1 MKSVV
6 TVVFPG
12 LQIGTQG
19 MTSAIQDVLT
29 ILDLEPLEVN
39 LFRGRSPQ
47 DRWQRV
53 FGGQVIGQALVAA
66 CRTVDEVALRPPHS
80 LHAYFLLGGDPRVPI
95 IYEVD
100 RIRDGKSFT
109 TRRVNAIQHGRAIYS
124 MAVSFHVVE
133 EGLTHQLAMP
143 DVPKPDALPS
153 EAEIRSGL
161 LPRMPEPV
169 RRYYE
174 RERPI
179 ELRPVEYGRY
189 LGEKLEGGRYHV
201 WMRATGRLPDEPA
214 IHQCVLAYASD
225 MTLLDAALIPHGRTV
240 FNEDIMAASL
250 DHSLWFHRPFR
261 ADEWLLYAQD
271 SPNLGGARGFSQGS
285 IFASDG
291 TLVASVAQEGLLRQR
306 RVKPG

>member
-1 MKSVV
+1 MS
-6 TVVFPG
+6 
-12 LQIGTQG
+12 
-19 MTSAIQDVLT
+19 SAIREVLD
-29 ILDLEPLEVN
+29 ILDLEPIEVN

-47 DRWQRV
+47 SRWQRV

-66 CRTVDEVALRPPHS
+66 CRTVEEVAQRPPHS
-80 LHAYFLLGGDPRVPI
+80 LHAYFLLGGDPKVPI

-109 TRRVNAIQHGRAIYS
+109 TRRVVAIQHGRAIFT
-124 MAVSFHVVE
+124 MAVSFHRDE
-133 EGLTHQLAMP
+133 PGLSHQARMP
-143 DVPKPDALPS
+143 DVPTPDELPS
-153 EAEIRSGL
+153 EAEIRERI

-189 LGEKLEGGRYHV
+189 LGETVADGRFNV
-201 WMRATGRLPDEPA
+201 WIRATGRLPDEPA

-225 MTLLDAALIPHGRTV
+225 MTLLDAALIPHGRSV
-240 FNEDIMAASL
+240 FDKEIMAASL
-250 DHSLWFHRPFR
+250 DHALWFHRPFR

-271 SPNLGGARGFSQGS
+271 SPNLSGARGFSRGL
-285 IFASDG
+285 IFARDA
-291 TLVASVAQEGLLRQR
+291 TLVASVAQEGLLRER
-306 RVKPG
+306 RGKST

>member
-1 MKSVV
+1 M
-6 TVVFPG
+6 P
-12 LQIGTQG
+12 
-19 MTSAIQDVLT
+19 SAVQEVLD

-47 DRWQRV
+47 SRWQRV

-66 CRTVDEVALRPPHS
+66 CRTVEDVTARPPHS
-80 LHAYFLLGGDPRVPI
+80 LHAYFLLGGDPKVPI

-109 TRRVNAIQHGRAIYS
+109 TRNVKAIQHGRAIFS
-124 MAVSFHVVE
+124 MSVSFHLSE
-133 EGLTHQLAMP
+133 PGLAHQVKMP

-153 EAEIRSGL
+153 EAEIKERI
-161 LPRMPEPV
+161 LPLMPEPV

-179 ELRPVEYGRY
+179 ELRPVEYSRY
-189 LGEKLEGGRYHV
+189 LGEKSEDGRFNV
-201 WMRATGRLPDEPA
+201 WIRATGRLPDEPA

-225 MTLLDAALIPHGRTV
+225 MMLLDAALIPHGRSV
-240 FNEDIMAASL
+240 FSEDIMAASL
-250 DHSLWFHRPFR
+250 DHALWFHRPFR

-271 SPNLGGARGFSQGS
+271 SPSLADSRGFSRGL

-306 RVKPG
+306 RRDKA

>member
-1 MKSVV
+1 MS
-6 TVVFPG
+6 
-12 LQIGTQG
+12 
-19 MTSAIQDVLT
+19 SAIQDVLA

-66 CRTVDEVALRPPHS
+66 CRTVDDVALRPPHS

-100 RIRDGKSFT
+100 RIRDGRSFT

-124 MAVSFHVVE
+124 MAVSFHIAE
-133 EGLTHQLAMP
+133 EGLTHQLTMP
-143 DVPKPDALPS
+143 EVPKPEALPS
-153 EAEIRSGL
+153 EAEIRNGL
-161 LPRMPEPV
+161 LTRMPEPV

-201 WMRATGRLPDEPA
+201 WMRATSRLPDEPA

-271 SPNLGGARGFSQGS
+271 SPNLGGARGFSLGS

-306 RVKPG
+306 RAKAG